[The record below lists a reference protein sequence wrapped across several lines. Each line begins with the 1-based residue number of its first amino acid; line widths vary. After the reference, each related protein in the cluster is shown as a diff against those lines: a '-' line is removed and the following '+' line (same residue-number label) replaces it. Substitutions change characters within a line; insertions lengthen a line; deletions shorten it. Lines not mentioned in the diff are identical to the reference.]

1 MSYGSHHWWVLA
13 DSRIKPQFGVNLS
26 GQGFIFRFHV
36 TFRGCDN
43 FVLVQAG
50 PLPVRNGV
58 K

>member
-1 MSYGSHHWWVLA
+1 MLA
-13 DSRIKPQFGVNLS
+13 DSLTKPQFGVNLS

-36 TFRGCDN
+36 SFRGCDN
-43 FVLVQAG
+43 FVLVLAG